1 MHIINGHFISDLES
15 EDTYRFTKGVFPGS
29 LRTMPVTNETSAFPK
44 KNSPPMSTAPSRC
57 CASWKPESLHLSP
70 HRLPKGETRVCCE
83 MQLVAKKGGVGEV
96 WFVGLARLG
105 TDGYSK
111 LVLVGWLVC
120 WLRSL
125 IEVNPKKFLRNAFLQ
140 KKSGFREFLLSQKNR
155 KVEEYWELPCNIAI
169 HSYASLHF

>member
-1 MHIINGHFISDLES
+1 M
-15 EDTYRFTKGVFPGS
+15 
-29 LRTMPVTNETSAFPK
+29 
-44 KNSPPMSTAPSRC
+44 
-57 CASWKPESLHLSP
+57 
-70 HRLPKGETRVCCE
+70 
-83 MQLVAKKGGVGEV
+83 GEV
-96 WFVGLARLG
+96 WFVGLARLV

-111 LVLVGWLVC
+111 LVLVGLLVC